1 MAVMTEAT
9 AVVVVHVVVHVVVRA
24 VVHKQHW
31 LSGSVW
37 ERDMQMKCEFYFT
50 HCPFPGHGTWLVFTV
65 NNHLSV
71 KVQPVFSL
79 IIF

>member
-9 AVVVVHVVVHVVVRA
+9 AVVVVHVVVRAVVVCA

-37 ERDMQMKCEFYFT
+37 ERDIQMNANFILHTT
-50 HCPFPGHGTWLVFTV
+50 HFQAMVPGLYLQSITT
-65 NNHLSV
+65 
-71 KVQPVFSL
+71 
-79 IIF
+79 